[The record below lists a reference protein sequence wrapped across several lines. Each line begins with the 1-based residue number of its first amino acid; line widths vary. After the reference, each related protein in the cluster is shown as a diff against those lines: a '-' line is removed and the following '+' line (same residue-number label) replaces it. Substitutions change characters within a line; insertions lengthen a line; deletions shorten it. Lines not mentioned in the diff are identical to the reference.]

1 MSKDIKD
8 MDLVELLRMIATVS
22 RKIALKNRSIGHL
35 RAANAAQLMADYTQ
49 MGYNEDEVIS
59 MILETFPD

>member
-1 MSKDIKD
+1 MSKDVKD
-8 MDLVELLRMIATVS
+8 MDLVELLRMISTVS